1 MHAPSL
7 ALHDGGKVGLQTAA
21 QPLKHRL
28 LLPIFPL
35 CMQGGW
41 STWSCSSPTRE
52 ALPCSPPAHPYCQRM
67 EGKLIGC
74 NGIRNLIC
82 SDQNENLINSNV
94 KVGKKK
100 RCSVASSASLV
111 QKGRRMVIR
120 AAARDSYLQVLRQ
133 VLIKVMHR
141 GAVSAVVLGCSRV
154 VPWDCCAAKH
164 GESTQHAHVVKRS
177 LNKCVP
183 WEKKITLKTYLSDNH
198 QIASQR
204 AVMFY
209 VVENMNVKIDPK
221 YSFCTARRH
230 SSQRAIALCVSRW
243 VMHIWK
249 LPLFVQPCGRD
260 GWGGT
265 ELMLQG
271 EHCYAFEPCSSTAGL
286 HVAPHPCMCLCTKSG
301 GQSSYPAGLARIAV
315 QLVTRS

>member
-52 ALPCSPPAHPYCQRM
+52 ALPCSPPAHPHRQRM
-67 EGKLIGC
+67 EGTLIVC

-100 RCSVASSASLV
+100 RCSVASSSSLV

-141 GAVSAVVLGCSRV
+141 GAVSAAVLGYSRV

-183 WEKKITLKTYLSDNH
+183 WEEKNNSKNI
-198 QIASQR
+198 
-204 AVMFY
+204 
-209 VVENMNVKIDPK
+209 P
-221 YSFCTARRH
+221 
-230 SSQRAIALCVSRW
+230 
-243 VMHIWK
+243 IW
-249 LPLFVQPCGRD
+249 
-260 GWGGT
+260 
-265 ELMLQG
+265 
-271 EHCYAFEPCSSTAGL
+271 
-286 HVAPHPCMCLCTKSG
+286 
-301 GQSSYPAGLARIAV
+301 
-315 QLVTRS
+315 